1 MTTTDA
7 SPTTSDARIAQLE
20 ARLAAAEQERDD
32 ARRALEGLRQA
43 YTRALEQLALLRRR
57 LFVAKAERVEACGE
71 QLAFDALFAE
81 VKRLEKALDEA
92 ERAEPTEA
100 AAAPSSEGGE
110 AGEPKRRAGGKG
122 RRDLAKTA
130 LPVVRVELPDPEFEA
145 KVRAGEA
152 ERVGVEESSRL
163 GYERGGMRR
172 IVLERVVYKV
182 PAPKAAGDAPASA
195 GDEAGDEAG
204 DAPAPRATGD
214 APPRPAPEPPRARFV
229 TAPLPRELGR
239 RPLLAPSLI
248 AHVLVMKYVLGV
260 PFYRLEQQ
268 LAREGAPLDR
278 GTMSRYAEDV
288 GATLG
293 ALVEAARDDAFAT
306 AFCLST
312 DATGVSIQPGPI
324 AERDAPGRAA
334 CRKGHFFVVLADRDH
349 VFFEYQPKHT
359 SAAVCAMF
367 RGFSGYVQADAHAV
381 YDALFRGAP
390 PRGAPPDELR
400 GPPPTEVGCWSHC
413 RRNFWEAAVCKHAL
427 GLEGLRRVDAI
438 FAADRPLGDLP
449 PAKRKARRDVLVRP
463 LVDAFFDW
471 VKAEHARP
479 RERGLVASALGYA
492 IRQEGPLRRFL
503 EDGRLRL
510 ENNASERAL
519 RAIATGRKAWL
530 FFGSDD
536 HAQAAANLF
545 SLVASCKLH
554 VAARAVPR
562 AHAQVL
568 AAHPRPAR
576 PRRARPAPG
585 ARHGA
590 SPAGRGR
597 ARPDGLKE
605 PPARRQGCASASVS
619 SITGLHPA
627 LTIGVGRE
635 RVDVRGEAACGS
647 RPRIHLRARVEGGPR
662 KRERLEAVGIVERSV
677 KVPGV
682 DPTERRGW
690 SVGHASYNVI
700 PAYQGPRIAF
710 LAGEA

>member
-1 MTTTDA
+1 MVHPGAVTTTDA
-7 SPTTSDARIAQLE
+7 RPTTPDERIAQLE
-20 ARLAAAEQERDD
+20 ARLAAAECERDD
-32 ARRALEGLRQA
+32 ARRALEGLQKA

-57 LFVAKAERVEACGE
+57 LFVAKAERAEASGE

-92 ERAEPTEA
+92 ERSEPAE
-100 AAAPSSEGGE
+100 APQGE

-122 RRDLAKTA
+122 RRDLEKAE
-130 LPVVRVELPDPEFEA
+130 LPEVRVELPDPELEA
-145 KVRAGEA
+145 RVREGKA
-152 ERVGVEESSRL
+152 ERIGVEESFRL

-182 PAPKAAGDAPASA
+182 PAPEAPA
-195 GDEAGDEAG
+195 
-204 DAPAPRATGD
+204 DAPAPAEDGAHDGEPAEPARASA
-214 APPRPAPEPPRARFV
+214 APPGEPPRARFV
-229 TAPLPRELGR
+229 TAPLPKELGR

-248 AHVLVMKYVLGV
+248 AHVLVMKYLLGV

-306 AFCLST
+306 AFCLAT

-334 CRKGHFFVVLADRDH
+334 CRKGHFFVVLADKDH

-367 RGFSGYVQADAHAV
+367 RGFSGHVQADAHAV
-381 YDALFRGAP
+381 YDALFRGSA
-390 PRGAPPDELR
+390 PRGAPADEPR
-400 GPPPTEVGCWSHC
+400 GPPPVEVGCWSHC

-449 PAKRKARRDVLVRP
+449 PSKRKARRDVLVRP

-471 VKAEHARP
+471 AKAEHARP

-492 IRQEGPLRRFL
+492 LRQEGPLRRFL

-554 VAARAVPR
+554 GLDPEAYLADVLRVMPYWPRERYLELCPRDWARTRARLDPVELARPLGHVTVPPP
-562 AHAQVL
+562 L
-568 AAHPRPAR
+568 AAEEQNP
-576 PRRARPAPG
+576 
-585 ARHGA
+585 
-590 SPAGRGR
+590 
-597 ARPDGLKE
+597 
-605 PPARRQGCASASVS
+605 
-619 SITGLHPA
+619 TG
-627 LTIGVGRE
+627 
-635 RVDVRGEAACGS
+635 
-647 RPRIHLRARVEGGPR
+647 
-662 KRERLEAVGIVERSV
+662 
-677 KVPGV
+677 
-682 DPTERRGW
+682 
-690 SVGHASYNVI
+690 
-700 PAYQGPRIAF
+700 
-710 LAGEA
+710 

>member
-1 MTTTDA
+1 VATTDA
-7 SPTTSDARIAQLE
+7 SPTTADERIAQLE
-20 ARLAAAEQERDD
+20 ARLAAAERERDE
-32 ARRALEGLRQA
+32 ARRALDGLRQA

-57 LFVAKAERVEACGE
+57 LFVAKAERVEASGE

-81 VKRLEKALDEA
+81 VKRLEKALDAA
-92 ERAEPTEA
+92 ERAEPDET
-100 AAAPSSEGGE
+100 PD
-110 AGEPKRRAGGKG
+110 EPKRRAGGKG
-122 RRDLAKTA
+122 RRDLTKAQ
-130 LPVVRVELPDPEFEA
+130 LPEVRVELPDPELEA
-145 KVRAGEA
+145 RVREGTA
-152 ERVGVEESSRL
+152 ERIGVEESFRL

-182 PAPKAAGDAPASA
+182 PAPETPAG
-195 GDEAGDEAG
+195 
-204 DAPAPRATGD
+204 APAPAEGGAHDGEPTVPAPTPA
-214 APPRPAPEPPRARFV
+214 APPGEPPRARFV
-229 TAPLPRELGR
+229 TAPLPKELGR

-260 PFYRLEQQ
+260 PFYRLERR
-268 LAREGAPLDR
+268 LADEGAPLDR

-367 RGFSGYVQADAHAV
+367 RGFSRHIQADAHAV
-381 YDALFRGAP
+381 YDALFRGSA
-390 PRGAPPDELR
+390 PRGAPADEPR

-438 FAADRPLGDLP
+438 FAADRPLVDLP
-449 PAKRKARRDVLVRP
+449 PAKRKARRDVVVRP

-471 VKAEHARP
+471 VKAEYARP

-492 IRQEGPLRRFL
+492 LRQEGPLRRFL
-503 EDGRLRL
+503 DDGRLRL
-510 ENNASERAL
+510 ENNAAERAL
-519 RAIATGRKAWL
+519 RPIGIGRKNWL

-554 VAARAVPR
+554 GLDPEAYLADVLRVMPYWPRERYLELCPRDWTRTRARLDPGELARPLGHVTVPPP
-562 AHAQVL
+562 L
-568 AAHPRPAR
+568 AAEEQNP
-576 PRRARPAPG
+576 
-585 ARHGA
+585 
-590 SPAGRGR
+590 
-597 ARPDGLKE
+597 
-605 PPARRQGCASASVS
+605 
-619 SITGLHPA
+619 TG
-627 LTIGVGRE
+627 
-635 RVDVRGEAACGS
+635 
-647 RPRIHLRARVEGGPR
+647 
-662 KRERLEAVGIVERSV
+662 
-677 KVPGV
+677 
-682 DPTERRGW
+682 
-690 SVGHASYNVI
+690 
-700 PAYQGPRIAF
+700 
-710 LAGEA
+710 

>member
-1 MTTTDA
+1 LLHPGAVTTTDA
-7 SPTTSDARIAQLE
+7 SPTTPDERIARLE
-20 ARLAAAEQERDD
+20 ARLAAAEQELGD

-57 LFVAKAERVEACGE
+57 LFVAKAERVEAAGE

-81 VKRLEKALDEA
+81 VKRLEEALDEA
-92 ERAEPTEA
+92 ERAGPAEA
-100 AAAPSSEGGE
+100 PQGE
-110 AGEPKRRAGGKG
+110 AGEPKRRPGGKG
-122 RRDLAKTA
+122 RRDLAKTE
-130 LPVVRVELPDPEFEA
+130 LPVVRVELADPELEA
-145 KVRAGEA
+145 QVREGKA

-182 PAPKAAGDAPASA
+182 PAPKTAGDAPASA
-195 GDEAGDEAG
+195 GGEADG
-204 DAPAPRATGD
+204 APAPPAPRD
-214 APPRPAPEPPRARFV
+214 APPTPVAEPPPARFV

-248 AHVLVMKYVLGV
+248 AHVLVMKYLLGV

-293 ALVEAARDDAFAT
+293 ALVEAARDEAMAT
-306 AFCLST
+306 AFCLAT

-334 CRKGHFFVVLADRDH
+334 CRKGHFFVVLADKDH

-381 YDALFRGAP
+381 YDALFRGSP
-390 PRGAPPDELR
+390 PRGAPADEPR
-400 GPPPTEVGCWSHC
+400 GPPPTEVGCWSHG

-463 LVDAFFDW
+463 LVDAFFAW
-471 VKAEHARP
+471 AKAEHARP

-503 EDGRLRL
+503 DDGRLRL

-554 VAARAVPR
+554 GLDPEAYLADVIRVMPYWPRERYLELTPKYWARIRARLDPVELDRPLGHVTVPP
-562 AHAQVL
+562 AL
-568 AAHPRPAR
+568 AAEEQNP
-576 PRRARPAPG
+576 
-585 ARHGA
+585 
-590 SPAGRGR
+590 
-597 ARPDGLKE
+597 
-605 PPARRQGCASASVS
+605 
-619 SITGLHPA
+619 TG
-627 LTIGVGRE
+627 
-635 RVDVRGEAACGS
+635 
-647 RPRIHLRARVEGGPR
+647 
-662 KRERLEAVGIVERSV
+662 
-677 KVPGV
+677 
-682 DPTERRGW
+682 
-690 SVGHASYNVI
+690 
-700 PAYQGPRIAF
+700 
-710 LAGEA
+710 